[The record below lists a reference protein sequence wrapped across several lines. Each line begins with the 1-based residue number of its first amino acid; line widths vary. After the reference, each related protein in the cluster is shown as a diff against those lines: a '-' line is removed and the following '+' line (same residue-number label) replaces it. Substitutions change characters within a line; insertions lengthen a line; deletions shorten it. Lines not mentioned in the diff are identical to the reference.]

1 MAVNSVSGAT
11 KVDAYDVYGRKS
23 SAKKDEGTKGEKT
36 TESGV
41 VYEKSTAT
49 TGKGAYSVT
58 KMSEEDRAALVQQLK
73 DEQATRQQQFMEMVQ
88 KMMGQQAGTAGLAG
102 LFSPENFKNV
112 YPETIAQAKADVA
125 EDGYYGVK
133 QTSQRLFD
141 FASALAGDDVEQ
153 MKKMQA
159 AMQKGF
165 KEATGAWGKEL
176 PEICQKT
183 LDAAN
188 KKFEEYYNSKKDAE

>member
-11 KVDAYDVYGRKS
+11 KVDAYDAYARKS
-23 SAKKDEGTKGEKT
+23 SAKSEESTKDEKT

-73 DEQATRQQQFMEMVQ
+73 DEQTARQQQFMAMVQ
-88 KMMGQQAGTAGLAG
+88 KMMGQQANTAGLAG
-102 LFSPENFKNV
+102 LFSPENLRNV
-112 YPETIAQAKADVA
+112 DPETIAQAKADVA
-125 EDGYYGVK
+125 EDGYYGVN

-141 FASALAGDDVEQ
+141 FASALAGDDVEK
-153 MKKMQA
+153 MKKMEA
-159 AMQKGF
+159 AMEKGF
-165 KEATGAWGKEL
+165 QLAEKAWGSQLPQISKDTISAARQLFADYYASKEV
-176 PEICQKT
+176 Q
-183 LDAAN
+183 
-188 KKFEEYYNSKKDAE
+188 

>member
-11 KVDAYDVYGRKS
+11 KVDAYDAYGRKS
-23 SAKKDEGTKGEKT
+23 SAKKDERTKDEKT

-41 VYEKSTAT
+41 VYEKSVAT

-88 KMMGQQAGTAGLAG
+88 KMMGQQANTAGLAN
-102 LFSPENFKNV
+102 LFSPENLKNV
-112 YPETIAQAKADVA
+112 DPETIAQAKADVA

-141 FASALAGDDVEQ
+141 FASALAGDDVEK
-153 MKKMQA
+153 MKKMEA
-159 AMQKGF
+159 AMEKGF
-165 KEATGAWGKEL
+165 KLAEKAWGSEL
-176 PEICQKT
+176 PQISKDT
-183 LDAAN
+183 ISAARQL
-188 KKFEEYYNSKKDAE
+188 FADYYASKEAQ